1 MLPRLRRSW
10 PTLAAIL
17 LLLVSNL
24 HAEVIDTSGAKAGTY
39 ILTIGADGTVA
50 VSGPT
55 KLVRLSDLKPT
66 DPVDPDP
73 SPDPFVEEV
82 RKQTAAVL
90 ANGGSKTTGAALSA
104 VYSLVSGGVAEGKI
118 APGAAF
124 TAVKSATDVVMA
136 SQADKDKWTA
146 WRTELAA
153 DLNALQSQGLLTTKD
168 QVAGVLGD
176 ISKGIDKATGNT
188 LDPLVLGKVRK
199 GAEFAIDT
207 DGTADGIL
215 DGIDLVKLIELIK
228 LIMELLK
235 LFGLGG

>member
-1 MLPRLRRSW
+1 MHRL
-10 PTLAAIL
+10 LAL
-17 LLLVSNL
+17 LLLALPSLAWARPFVL
-24 HAEVIDTSGAKAGTY
+24 DLPEGTHDVR
-39 ILTIGADGTVA
+39 IVVGADGSITAVPLQTVI
-50 VSGPT
+50 VGG
-55 KLVRLSDLKPT
+55 KPT

-215 DGIDLVKLIELIK
+215 DGIDLVKLIEIIK

>member
-1 MLPRLRRSW
+1 MHRL
-10 PTLAAIL
+10 LAL
-17 LLLVSNL
+17 LLLALPSLAWARPFVL
-24 HAEVIDTSGAKAGTY
+24 DLPEGTHDVR
-39 ILTIGADGTVA
+39 IVVGADGSITAVPLQTVI
-50 VSGPT
+50 VGG
-55 KLVRLSDLKPT
+55 KPT

>member
-1 MLPRLRRSW
+1 MRRIL
-10 PTLAAIL
+10 LAAIL
-17 LLLVSNL
+17 ALAPVAAW
-24 HAEVIDTSGAKAGTY
+24 AEVIDTAGAKAGTY

-66 DPVDPDP
+66 DPMDPDPDP

-90 ANGGSKTTGAALSA
+90 TNGGSKTTGAALSA
-104 VYSLVSGGVAEGKI
+104 VYSLVSGGVADGKI

-228 LIMELLK
+228 LVMELLK